1 MESAPFVSVL
11 VPCRQE
17 AGHIEACVESI
28 LAGDYPGD
36 RLEVLIAEGGSSDGT
51 RAILERLAAAD
62 PRLRVID
69 NPTGTTPAAL
79 NRGLREARGEW
90 ILRMDVHAQ
99 YPRDYVRRLVELS
112 QREGAEN
119 VGGVCETLP
128 GGEGAVACAIAQALG
143 HPLGVGGAK
152 FRTGVSRV
160 TEVDTVP
167 FGCFPRRVFDE
178 VGHFDEELVRNQDDE
193 FNHRIGTRG
202 GRILLTPE
210 VRIRYFARRTLRG
223 LARMYYQY
231 GVFKPLAWRKLG
243 TVPTLRPLVPSIFVL
258 GLALLPL
265 LAWRWPALWWA
276 CAAWVGGYA
285 LVVLAGVLSS
295 WRKLGPGPALA
306 MGLALP
312 VLHLSYG
319 VGIWIGLAR
328 FTLLRRGV
336 TAHAATRVKLSRD

>member
-1 MESAPFVSVL
+1 
-11 VPCRQE
+11 
-17 AGHIEACVESI
+17 
-28 LAGDYPGD
+28 
-36 RLEVLIAEGGSSDGT
+36 
-51 RAILERLAAAD
+51 
-62 PRLRVID
+62 
-69 NPTGTTPAAL
+69 
-79 NRGLREARGEW
+79 
-90 ILRMDVHAQ
+90 
-99 YPRDYVRRLVELS
+99 
-112 QREGAEN
+112 
-119 VGGVCETLP
+119 
-128 GGEGAVACAIAQALG
+128 
-143 HPLGVGGAK
+143 VGGAK

-193 FNHRIGTRG
+193 FNHRIGTHG

-231 GVFKPLAWRKLG
+231 GLFKPLVWRKLG
-243 TVPTLRPLVPSIFVL
+243 TVPTLRPLVPSVFVL
-258 GLALLPL
+258 GLALFPL

-295 WRKLGPGPALA
+295 WRKLGSGPAFA

-312 VLHLSYG
+312 VLHVSYG
-319 VGIWIGLAR
+319 VGIWIGLLR

-336 TAHAATRVKLSRD
+336 TARAATRVKLSRD